1 MGIDDPAA
9 LPPNARI
16 EVSWDAPDLPGPAFQ
31 GERGDLHARGSGG
44 WSKTLHALDPDVT
57 LVYRA
62 PVDGKYALR
71 IAAVTDR
78 EDPLPAFHRDLGRA
92 PAANPLPVRTPD
104 PSGAWEMTAEITPLD
119 ALRRSRV
126 CCSRPNPT
134 THPSKLSIRS
144 TGVGDADRELRVIGS
159 HDELEYF
166 ENAQSG
172 KGPDDWYRIV
182 YRGSKTKLLTAN
194 LQMAEPVVSGRIR
207 VYKQGEPSAEELTPS
222 EPPKREDFGN
232 ANPVP
237 YVHPPAEIIPGPE
250 PVYTYYDGRDINERI
265 HQQDDNFRAFVS
277 RRLHPGET
285 YYLRVEAN
293 QPAYELVAGDQ
304 TPRLMTTRA
313 GRGALGGLPVGR
325 GGRLADPSAAEH
337 RSPHPRA
344 RRLEPFWRGLHELP
358 HAVGRMGCGGRIPQR
373 LSGRAGAAKPAA
385 ADQHDVREP
394 APDHQA
400 RRRGLEHLA
409 RAQ

>member
-31 GERGDLHARGSGG
+31 GERGDLHARRSGG

-92 PAANPLPVRTPD
+92 PLANPLPVRTPD
-104 PSGAWEMTAEITPLD
+104 PSGAEMTVEITPLD
-119 ALRRSRV
+119 ALAGAGV
-126 CCSRPNPT
+126 LLEAEPNDTPEQAVDL
-134 THPSKLSIRS
+134 PI
-144 TGVGDADRELRVIGS
+144 GVGDADRELRVIGS

-277 RRLHPGET
+277 RRLH
-285 YYLRVEAN
+285 
-293 QPAYELVAGDQ
+293 
-304 TPRLMTTRA
+304 
-313 GRGALGGLPVGR
+313 
-325 GGRLADPSAAEH
+325 
-337 RSPHPRA
+337 
-344 RRLEPFWRGLHELP
+344 
-358 HAVGRMGCGGRIPQR
+358 
-373 LSGRAGAAKPAA
+373 
-385 ADQHDVREP
+385 
-394 APDHQA
+394 
-400 RRRGLEHLA
+400 LA
-409 RAQ
+409 RPIICASRRTNLPTSWSCG